1 VSVAV
6 LVAVTAGAVVA
17 LKFGLAAWASAVVLL
32 AAYFLGISVGRR
44 AVVVS
49 VLVVLAGFAAAAFF
63 VAGSWWTGVGPMI
76 PAAVVTGAAIGDA
89 VRSRRELASMR
100 AERIRRD
107 ERLRIAQDVHDM
119 VAQHVAV
126 VNVQAG
132 AASHLLRSHPDKA
145 AEALEHVS
153 NASAK
158 VLDELG
164 SLLGVLRDPVLDLDS
179 LLDDRVEVTVI
190 GERRSLPAT
199 VDVTVYR
206 VVQESLAN
214 ARKYGTGWVQLSM
227 EYQPDQLVIEV
238 RNERSG
244 TNSRGTGYG
253 LIGMRERVALVDG
266 KLSAGPEGKDFVVRA
281 VL

>member
-1 VSVAV
+1 MSVAV
-6 LVAVTAGAVVA
+6 FLAVTAGAVVA
-17 LKFGLAAWASAVVLL
+17 LKFGLTAWASAVVLL
-32 AAYFLGISVGRR
+32 VALFLGISVGRR
-44 AVVVS
+44 TVVVT
-49 VLVVLAGFAAAAFF
+49 VVVALAGFAVAVSF
-63 VAGSWWTGVGPMI
+63 VVESWWAGIGPMI
-76 PAAVVTGAAIGDA
+76 PAALVTGAAVGDA
-89 VRSRRELASMR
+89 IRSRRELASAR

-132 AASHLLRSHPDKA
+132 AAAHLLKSNPDKA
-145 AEALEHVS
+145 AEALEHVTTT
-153 NASAK
+153 SAK

-164 SLLGVLRDPVLDLDS
+164 SLLGVLRDPVLDLES

-190 GERRSLPAT
+190 GERRPLPAT

-244 TNSRGTGYG
+244 TNARGTGHG

-266 KLSAGPEGKDFVVRA
+266 KLSAGPEGKHFVVRA

>member
-1 VSVAV
+1 MSVAV
-6 LVAVTAGAVVA
+6 FLAVTAGAVVA
-17 LKFGLAAWASAVVLL
+17 LKFGLTAWASAVVLL
-32 AAYFLGISVGRR
+32 VALFLGISVGRR
-44 AVVVS
+44 TVVVT
-49 VLVVLAGFAAAAFF
+49 VVVALAGFAVAASF
-63 VAGSWWTGVGPMI
+63 VVESWWAGIGPK
-76 PAAVVTGAAIGDA
+76 
-89 VRSRRELASMR
+89 
-100 AERIRRD
+100 
-107 ERLRIAQDVHDM
+107 DVHDM

-132 AASHLLRSHPDKA
+132 AAAHLLKSNPGKA
-145 AEALEHVS
+145 AEALEHVTTT
-153 NASAK
+153 SAK

-190 GERRSLPAT
+190 GERRPLPAT

-244 TNSRGTGYG
+244 TNARGTGHG

-266 KLSAGPEGKDFVVRA
+266 KLSAGPEGKHFVVRA